1 MKGRETRKT
10 GGVVNDKDQS
20 YGEGGKADAWT
31 KIEAKA
37 SESGSKAE
45 KEIKLGVLGPCSR
58 WLSCPERLHHPSG
71 DLELQLLSPKSVRV
85 SVHCH
90 APIKLSPILHRNK

>member
-37 SESGSKAE
+37 SESGS
-45 KEIKLGVLGPCSR
+45 
-58 WLSCPERLHHPSG
+58 RLRR
-71 DLELQLLSPKSVRV
+71 K
-85 SVHCH
+85 
-90 APIKLSPILHRNK
+90 